1 LGLYRLLFQV
11 SDRAELRAFVDQV
24 LGKLLAYDRKHHT
37 DLVRTIGSYLRN
49 NNSMLATSREL
60 FVHVNTVAYRIQ
72 RIQAVT
78 ELDLTRTEDSL
89 LARVA
94 LMILDDIDV
103 AQA

>member
-1 LGLYRLLFQV
+1 
-11 SDRAELRAFVDQV
+11 
-24 LGKLLAYDRKHHT
+24 
-37 DLVRTIGSYLRN
+37 
-49 NNSMLATSREL
+49 MLATAREL

-78 ELDLTRTEDSL
+78 RLDLNRTEDSL

-103 AQA
+103 A